1 MIRINLLALKEVQ
14 RALDRRRQVSVAL
27 LSLAV
32 AVLAMV
38 APYVL
43 QGVEIGRLEREI
55 DALNAEVAKLNEQ
68 AREVRELERK
78 RADLRA
84 KLKVITDL
92 QSRRV
97 GPVRVLEDVSS
108 ATPEKLWIVDFTDSG
123 GQATI
128 TGMALDNQTIATFM
142 RQLQIS
148 KYFFD
153 VDLVEATES
162 VPSRGSP
169 ESQSGIV
176 FKKFV
181 VKARLD
187 YTGADGAAAATPGG
201 AARGGA
207 QAGAGGGEHG
217 T

>member
-1 MIRINLLALKEVQ
+1 MIRINLLPLKEVR
-14 RALDRRRQVSVAL
+14 RALDRRRQVSIAL

-32 AVLAMV
+32 AALAMV
-38 APYVL
+38 VPFVL
-43 QGVEIGRLEREI
+43 HGVEIGRLEREI
-55 DALNAEVAKLNEQ
+55 DALNAEVAKLNQQ
-68 AREVRELERK
+68 AREVRDLERK

-97 GPVRVLEDVSS
+97 GPVRMLEDLSGS
-108 ATPEKLWIVDFTDSG
+108 TPEKLWIVDFTDSG

-142 RQLQIS
+142 RQLQS
-148 KYFFD
+148 SQYFFD
-153 VDLVEATES
+153 VDLVEATEN
-162 VPSRGSP
+162 VPARGSP
-169 ESQSGIV
+169 EAQTGIV

-187 YTGADGAAAATPGG
+187 YTGADGKAASAPEAAPKGGTPQPGS
-201 AARGGA
+201 
-207 QAGAGGGEHG
+207 GEHG
-217 T
+217 A

>member
-1 MIRINLLALKEVQ
+1 MIRINLLPLKEVR

-32 AVLAMV
+32 AALAMV
-38 APYVL
+38 VPFVL
-43 QGVEIGRLEREI
+43 QGVEMGRLDREI
-55 DALNAEVAKLNEQ
+55 DALNAEVAKLDQQ

-97 GPVRVLEDVSS
+97 GPVRMLEDLSGS
-108 ATPEKLWIVDFTDSG
+108 TPEKLWVVDFTDSG

-142 RQLQIS
+142 RQLQNS

-153 VDLVEATES
+153 VDLVEATEN
-162 VPSRGSP
+162 VPPRGSP
-169 ESQSGIV
+169 EAQTGIV
-176 FKKFV
+176 FRKFV

-187 YTGADGAAAATPGG
+187 YTGADGKSSPGPEG
-201 AARGGA
+201 APKGGRA
-207 QAGAGGGEHG
+207 PSPAGGEQGA
-217 T
+217 